1 MDQTRPLKQ
10 EGVLFFGPFYQV
22 KKKRPDDENDDDY
35 AFFDFASRG
44 GGELFFE
51 RPLKFAFFVCAPP
64 PLFVLDDERT
74 LFSFF
79 LWTRTLHLFFS
90 HPELPHASATQ
101 QRFVRISLSLSVI
114 VARREKRE
122 KDKRRRKSGLVSSND
137 DDDKNDDAFCAK
149 RRTEATVGTRG
160 EFLDHNATTPR
171 ETLSRR
177 GGTLENPK
185 CPPKR

>member
-1 MDQTRPLKQ
+1 
-10 EGVLFFGPFYQV
+10 VCFFFGPFYQV

-64 PLFVLDDERT
+64 PLFVLDERT

-79 LWTRTLHLFFS
+79 FVDANASSFFLAPRITTRECNTTTLCSNLS
-90 HPELPHASATQ
+90 L
-101 QRFVRISLSLSVI
+101 SLSLSVI

-185 CPPKR
+185 GPPKR

>member
-1 MDQTRPLKQ
+1 MTM
-10 EGVLFFGPFYQV
+10 PFLTLL
-22 KKKRPDDENDDDY
+22 REEE
-35 AFFDFASRG
+35 
-44 GGELFFE
+44 ELFFE

-79 LWTRTLHLFFS
+79 FVDANASSFFLAPRITTRECNTTTLCSNL
-90 HPELPHASATQ
+90 
-101 QRFVRISLSLSVI
+101 SLSLSVI